1 MISLFRSKNL
11 LCIIL
16 VPLAAVLLWFTPLI
30 NPPSADI
37 QFSMPLFTKI
47 FDALR
52 FSWEVKTVIAVVLI
66 IGLAF
71 LINFISTE
79 NELTANNYLSAFMFV
94 ILCSAGLDIQ
104 KLNATLFANIF
115 LVLAMWRILKMYKTD
130 GAIGPPFDAGI
141 LISIASFFYF
151 PAIGMVV
158 MLLIAIT
165 MLRPFHWRDFAV
177 AIAGVIIPY
186 LFLSV
191 YYFWFDKLD
200 YFWAHYIAEPF
211 LIRNLNFKPGFTDY
225 WLVGI
230 IALLVLV
237 SLFDNFT
244 NPTLNRSI
252 RRRKYLNVMVVYLLV
267 SFGCFVL
274 TPDWS
279 PMHFSIAAVPLA
291 VFFSNFLLSFKF
303 NYFPEAILW
312 MLLIVIAANQFGM

>member
-1 MISLFRSKNL
+1 LISLFRSKNL

-16 VPLAAVLLWFTPLI
+16 VPLAAVLLWLTPLL
-30 NPPSADI
+30 NPPTADV

-52 FSWEVKTVIAVVLI
+52 FNWEVKIVLAVVLV
-66 IGLAF
+66 LAMAF
-71 LINFISTE
+71 LLNYISTE

-94 ILCSAGLDIQ
+94 VLCSSSINIQ
-104 KLNATLFANIF
+104 KLNAELFANLF
-115 LVLAMWRILKMYKTD
+115 LMLALWRVFNMYKTD
-130 GAIGPPFDAGI
+130 GAIRPPFDAGL

-151 PAIGMVV
+151 PAIGMVI
-158 MLLIAIT
+158 MLYIAIA

-177 AIAGVIIPY
+177 ATLGIIIPY
-186 LFLSV
+186 LYLSV
-191 YYFWFDKLD
+191 YYFWFDKLP
-200 YFWAHYIAEPF
+200 YFWNHYIAEPF
-211 LIRNLNFKPGFTDY
+211 LIRNLNFNPNFTDY

-252 RRRKYLNVMVVYLLV
+252 RRRKYLNVMVVYLMV

-279 PMHFSIAAVPLA
+279 PMHFVISALPLS

-303 NYFPEAILW
+303 NYFPEAIIW
-312 MLLIVIAANQFGM
+312 MLLIVIAANQFGL

>member
-1 MISLFRSKNL
+1 
-11 LCIIL
+11 
-16 VPLAAVLLWFTPLI
+16 VPLAAVLLWFTPLV
-30 NPPSADI
+30 NPPTADV
-37 QFSMPLFTKI
+37 QFAMPLFTKI

-52 FSWEVKTVIAVVLI
+52 FNWEVKIVLAVAIVLS
-66 IGLAF
+66 LAF
-71 LINFISTE
+71 LLNYIAND
-79 NELTANNYLSAFMFV
+79 NELTTSNYLTAFMFV
-94 ILCSAGLDIQ
+94 ILSAAGLSIQ
-104 KLNATLFANIF
+104 RLNAELFANLF
-115 LVLAMWRILKMYKTD
+115 LLLALWRIFKMYKTD

-151 PAIGMVV
+151 PAIGMLV
-158 MLLIAIT
+158 MLYVAIAI
-165 MLRPFHWRDFAV
+165 LRPFSWRDFAV
-177 AIAGVIIPY
+177 ATIGVMVPY

-191 YYFWFDKLD
+191 YYFWFDKLP
-200 YFWAHYIAEPF
+200 YFWSHYIAEPF
-211 LIRNLNFKPGFTDY
+211 LLRNLNFKPNFTDY

-230 IALLVLV
+230 IALLTLV

-252 RRRKYLNVMVVYLLV
+252 RRRKYLNVLAVYLLV
-267 SFGCFVL
+267 SLACFVL

-279 PMHFSIAAVPLA
+279 PMHFTITAIPLA